1 MLRLAKA
8 LGVGRVDLTSPAYLE
23 DGNTQAVFD
32 GGRDGFIAASLKQ
45 CVWAIGKRRGTI
57 RRRGFQC

>member
-1 MLRLAKA
+1 MTVRA
-8 LGVGRVDLTSPAYLE
+8 DEYPLE

>member
-23 DGNTQAVFD
+23 DGNTQAAFD
-32 GGRDGFIAASLKQ
+32 GGLDGFIAASLRQ
-45 CVWAIGKRRGTI
+45 GA
-57 RRRGFQC
+57 